1 LDCATLGN
9 SVKSLIFQPVS
20 LAIGLRYAGAR
31 GDNRFASFI
40 SIFSTFGIAIGVLAL
55 IVVSSVMNGFEAQLK
70 DRILGVV
77 PHGVVTNEAGQLSNW
92 QQYQQT
98 VMHLPHVQAAAPFI
112 TTEGMVQ
119 SPHGLAPVALQGLDP
134 HNYPKQDLLR
144 ETLGDRA
151 LDRLAAGKFNI
162 ILGGA
167 LAQKLGVMPGDQVRL
182 LVSEGSRFTPMG
194 RVPSQRLFHVVALFD
209 VGSPVDDQIAL
220 IHLDDARRLLRFQP
234 ETVTGWR
241 VWLND
246 AFQTDDIAKVALPDS
261 LVFQDWRQERG
272 ELFRAVAMEKR
283 IMSLMLVLIILVAA
297 FNILSALV
305 MVVMDKQGEVA
316 ILRTMGMQ
324 SRTVMKIFIV
334 QGIWSGVLGGLFGML
349 GGVVLTHYLNPVLRV
364 LGLNLYMDAGGGGLP
379 VELQIS
385 QVLLIAFGA
394 LIMSFV
400 ATLYPAYRAAHIRPA
415 EALRYE

>member
-1 LDCATLGN
+1 M
-9 SVKSLIFQPVS
+9 KSLIFQPVS

-77 PHGVVTNEAGQLSNW
+77 PHGVITTESGQLANW

-98 VMHLPHVQAAAPFI
+98 VMQLPHVQAAAPFI

-119 SPHGLAPVALQGLDP
+119 SPASLAPIALQGLDP
-134 HNYPKQDLLR
+134 QNYPKQDLLR
-144 ETLGDRA
+144 QTLGNAA
-151 LDRLAAGKFNI
+151 LERLVAGKFNI

-167 LAQKLGVMPGDQVRL
+167 LAQKLGVMPGDQVRV

-220 IHLDDARRLLRFQP
+220 IHLDDARRLLRYQP
-234 ETVTGWR
+234 ENITGWR
-241 VWLND
+241 VWLDD
-246 AFQTDDIAKVALPDS
+246 AFQTDDIAKTKLPSS

-272 ELFRAVAMEKR
+272 ELFRAVAMEKH

-305 MVVMDKQGEVA
+305 MVVLDKQGEVA

-324 SRTVMKIFIV
+324 SQTVMKIFIV
-334 QGIWSGVLGGLFGML
+334 QGIWSGVLGDVFGML
-349 GGVVLTHYLNPVLRV
+349 GGVLLTHYLNPVLRV

-385 QVLLIAFGA
+385 QVLLIAVGA
-394 LIMSFV
+394 LLMSFM

>member
-1 LDCATLGN
+1 M
-9 SVKSLIFQPVS
+9 KSLIFQPVS

-40 SIFSTFGIAIGVLAL
+40 SIFSTFGIAIGVMAL

-77 PHGVVTNEAGQLSNW
+77 PHGVVTTSSGQLSDW
-92 QQYQQT
+92 QQYET
-98 VMHLPHVQAAAPFI
+98 VVTKLPHVQAAAPFI

-119 SPHGLAPVALQGLDP
+119 SPGNLAPIVVQGINP
-134 HNYPKQDLLR
+134 QNYPKEDLLR
-144 ETLGDRA
+144 QTLGDVT
-151 LDRLAAGKFNI
+151 LAKLLPGKFNI

-167 LAQKLGVMPGDQVRL
+167 LAQKLGVMPGDMVRV

-194 RVPSQRLFHVVALFD
+194 RVPSQRLFHVVGLFD

-220 IHLDDARRLLRFQP
+220 MHLDDARRLLRYP
-234 ETVTGWR
+234 EQNVTGWR
-241 VWLND
+241 VWLDD
-246 AFQTDDIAKVALPDS
+246 AFQTEDIAKASLPSS
-261 LVFQDWRQERG
+261 LIFQDWRVERG
-272 ELFRAVAMEKR
+272 ELFRAVAMEKH

-297 FNILSALV
+297 FNILSSLV
-305 MVVMDKQGEVA
+305 MVVLDKQGEVA

-324 SRTVMKIFIV
+324 SKTVMKIFMV
-334 QGIWSGVLGGLFGML
+334 QGIWSGVLGGLFGVV
-349 GGVVLTHYLNPVLRV
+349 GGVLLTNYLNPVLKV

-379 VELQIS
+379 VEMQIP
-385 QVLLIAFGA
+385 QVLLIAVGA
-394 LIMSFV
+394 LLMSFM

>member
-1 LDCATLGN
+1 M
-9 SVKSLIFQPVS
+9 KSLIFQPVS

-77 PHGVVTNEAGQLSNW
+77 PHGVITTESGQLANW
-92 QQYQQT
+92 QQYQPT
-98 VMHLPHVQAAAPFI
+98 VMQLPHVQAAAPFI

-119 SPHGLAPVALQGLDP
+119 SPGSLAPIALQGLDP
-134 HNYPKQDLLR
+134 QNYPKQDLLR
-144 ETLGDRA
+144 QTLGNAA
-151 LDRLAAGKFNI
+151 LERLVAGKFNI

-167 LAQKLGVMPGDQVRL
+167 LAQKLGVMPGDQVRV

-220 IHLDDARRLLRFQP
+220 IHLDDARRLLRYQP
-234 ETVTGWR
+234 ENITGWR
-241 VWLND
+241 VWLDN
-246 AFQTDDIAKVALPDS
+246 AFQTDDIVKTKLPSS

-272 ELFRAVAMEKR
+272 ELFRAVAMEKH

-305 MVVMDKQGEVA
+305 MVVLDKQGEVA
-316 ILRTMGMQ
+316 IVRTMGMQ
-324 SRTVMKIFIV
+324 SQTVMKIFIV
-334 QGIWSGVLGGLFGML
+334 QGIWSGVLGGVFGML
-349 GGVVLTHYLNPVLRV
+349 GGVLLTHYLNPVLRV

-385 QVLLIAFGA
+385 QVLLIAVGA
-394 LIMSFV
+394 LLMSFM

>member
-1 LDCATLGN
+1 M
-9 SVKSLIFQPVS
+9 KSLIFQPIS

-40 SIFSTFGIAIGVLAL
+40 SIFSTFGIAIGVMAL

-77 PHGVVTNEAGQLSNW
+77 PHGVVTTSSGQLSDW
-92 QQYQQT
+92 QQYET
-98 VMHLPHVQAAAPFI
+98 VVTKLPHVQAAAPFI

-119 SPHGLAPVALQGLDP
+119 SPGNLAPIVVQGINP
-134 HNYPKQDLLR
+134 QNYPKEDLLR
-144 ETLGDRA
+144 QTLGDVT
-151 LDRLAAGKFNI
+151 LAKLLPGKFNI

-167 LAQKLGVMPGDQVRL
+167 LAQKLGVMPGDMVRV

-194 RVPSQRLFHVVALFD
+194 RVPSQRLFHVVGLFD

-220 IHLDDARRLLRFQP
+220 MHLDDARRLLRYP
-234 ETVTGWR
+234 EQNVTGWR
-241 VWLND
+241 VWLDD
-246 AFQTDDIAKVALPDS
+246 AFQTEDIAKASLPSS
-261 LVFQDWRQERG
+261 LIFQDWRVERG
-272 ELFRAVAMEKR
+272 ELFRAVAMEKH

-297 FNILSALV
+297 FNILSSLV
-305 MVVMDKQGEVA
+305 MVVLDKQGEVA

-324 SRTVMKIFIV
+324 SKTVMKIFMV
-334 QGIWSGVLGGLFGML
+334 QGKWSGVLGGLFGVV
-349 GGVVLTHYLNPVLRV
+349 GGVLLTNYLNPVLKV

-379 VELQIS
+379 VEMQIP
-385 QVLLIAFGA
+385 QVLLIAVGA
-394 LIMSFV
+394 LLMSFM

>member
-1 LDCATLGN
+1 M
-9 SVKSLIFQPVS
+9 
-20 LAIGLRYAGAR
+20 AIGLRYAGAR

-40 SIFSTFGIAIGVLAL
+40 SIFSTFGIAIGVMAL

-77 PHGVVTNEAGQLSNW
+77 PHGVITTASGQLPEW

-98 VMHLPHVQAAAPFI
+98 VTQLPHVQAAAPFI

-119 SPHGLAPVALQGLDP
+119 SPGSLAPVILQGINP
-134 HNYPKQDLLR
+134 QHYPQQDLLR
-144 ETLGDRA
+144 KTLGEPA
-151 LDRLAAGKFNI
+151 LNRLEPGKFNI

-167 LAQKLGVMPGDQVRL
+167 LAQKLGVMPGDKVRV

-220 IHLDDARRLLRFQP
+220 IHLDDARRLLRYP
-234 ETVTGWR
+234 AESVTGWR
-241 VWLND
+241 VWLDD
-246 AFQTDDIAKVALPDS
+246 AFQTEDIAKTSLPSS
-261 LVFQDWRQERG
+261 LVFQDWRKERG
-272 ELFRAVAMEKR
+272 ELFRAVAMEKH

-297 FNILSALV
+297 FNILSSLV
-305 MVVMDKQGEVA
+305 MVVLDKQGEVA

-324 SRTVMKIFIV
+324 SKTVMKIFMV
-334 QGIWSGVLGGLFGML
+334 QGLWSGVFGGLIGAV
-349 GGVVLTHYLNPVLRV
+349 GGVILTNYLNPILRV
-364 LGLNLYMDAGGGGLP
+364 LGLNLYMDAGGSGLP

-385 QVLLIAFGA
+385 QVLLIACGA
-394 LIMSFV
+394 LLMSFM
-400 ATLYPAYRAAHIRPA
+400 ATLYPAWRAAHIRPA

>member
-1 LDCATLGN
+1 M
-9 SVKSLIFQPVS
+9 KSLIFQPVS

-77 PHGVVTNEAGQLSNW
+77 PHGVITTESGQLANW

-98 VMHLPHVQAAAPFI
+98 VMQLPHVQAAAPFI

-119 SPHGLAPVALQGLDP
+119 SPASLAPIALQGLDP
-134 HNYPKQDLLR
+134 QNYPKQDLLR
-144 ETLGDRA
+144 QTLGNAA
-151 LDRLAAGKFNI
+151 LERLVAGKFNI

-167 LAQKLGVMPGDQVRL
+167 LAQKLGVMPGDQVRV

-220 IHLDDARRLLRFQP
+220 IHLDDARRLLRYQP
-234 ETVTGWR
+234 ENITGWR
-241 VWLND
+241 VWLDD
-246 AFQTDDIAKVALPDS
+246 AFQTDDIAKTKLLSS

-272 ELFRAVAMEKR
+272 ELFRAVAMEKH

-305 MVVMDKQGEVA
+305 MVVLDKQGEVA

-324 SRTVMKIFIV
+324 SQTVMKIFIV
-334 QGIWSGVLGGLFGML
+334 QGIWSGVLGGVFGML
-349 GGVVLTHYLNPVLRV
+349 GGVLLTHYLNPVLRV

-385 QVLLIAFGA
+385 QVLLIAVGA
-394 LIMSFV
+394 LLMSFM

>member
-1 LDCATLGN
+1 M
-9 SVKSLIFQPVS
+9 KSLIFQPVS

-77 PHGVVTNEAGQLSNW
+77 PHGVITTESGQLANW
-92 QQYQQT
+92 QQYQPT
-98 VMHLPHVQAAAPFI
+98 VMQLPHVQAAAPFI

-119 SPHGLAPVALQGLDP
+119 SPGSLAPIALQGLDP
-134 HNYPKQDLLR
+134 QNYPKQDLLR
-144 ETLGDRA
+144 QTLGNAA
-151 LDRLAAGKFNI
+151 LERLVAGKFNI

-167 LAQKLGVMPGDQVRL
+167 LAQKLGVMPGDQVRV

-220 IHLDDARRLLRFQP
+220 IHLDDARRLLRYQP
-234 ETVTGWR
+234 ENITGWR
-241 VWLND
+241 VWLDN
-246 AFQTDDIAKVALPDS
+246 AFQTDDIVKTKLPSS

-272 ELFRAVAMEKR
+272 ELFRAVAMEKH

-305 MVVMDKQGEVA
+305 MVVLDKQGEVA

-324 SRTVMKIFIV
+324 SQTVMKIFIV
-334 QGIWSGVLGGLFGML
+334 QGIWSGVLGGVFGML
-349 GGVVLTHYLNPVLRV
+349 GGVLLTHYLNPVLRV

-385 QVLLIAFGA
+385 QVLLIAVGA
-394 LIMSFV
+394 LLMSFM

>member
-1 LDCATLGN
+1 M
-9 SVKSLIFQPVS
+9 KSLIFQPIS

-77 PHGVVTNEAGQLSNW
+77 PHGVITTESGQLSDW
-92 QQYQQT
+92 QHYQSLIVT
-98 VMHLPHVQAAAPFI
+98 LPHVQAAAPFI

-119 SPHGLAPVALQGLDP
+119 SPGGLAPISLQGIDP
-134 HNYPKQDLLR
+134 QNYPKQDLLR
-144 ETLGDRA
+144 KTLGSAA
-151 LDRLAAGKFNI
+151 LDRLQAGQFNI
-162 ILGGA
+162 ILGGE
-167 LAQKLGVMPGDQVRL
+167 LAQKLGVMPGDKVRV
-182 LVSEGSRFTPMG
+182 LVSEGSHFTPMG
-194 RVPSQRLFHVVALFD
+194 RIPSQRLFHVVALFD

-220 IHLDDARRLLRFQP
+220 IHLDDARRLLRYP
-234 ETVTGWR
+234 ADSITGWR

-246 AFQTDDIAKVALPDS
+246 AFQTEDIAKTSLPS
-261 LVFQDWRQERG
+261 PLVFQDWRKDRG
-272 ELFRAVAMEKR
+272 ELFRAVAMEKH

-297 FNILSALV
+297 FNILSSLV
-305 MVVMDKQGEVA
+305 MVVLDKQGEVA

-324 SRTVMKIFIV
+324 SPTVMKIFIV
-334 QGIWSGVLGGLFGML
+334 QGIWSGVLGGILGTV
-349 GGVVLTHYLNPVLRV
+349 GGVILTHYLNSVLRV
-364 LGLNLYMDAGGGGLP
+364 IGLNVYMDAGGSGLP
-379 VELQIS
+379 VDMQLSQI
-385 QVLLIAFGA
+385 LLIACGA
-394 LIMSFV
+394 LLMSFM

>member
-1 LDCATLGN
+1 M
-9 SVKSLIFQPVS
+9 KSLIFQPIS

-40 SIFSTFGIAIGVLAL
+40 SIFSTFGIAIGVMAL

-77 PHGVVTNEAGQLSNW
+77 PHGVVTTSSGQLSDW
-92 QQYQQT
+92 QQYET
-98 VMHLPHVQAAAPFI
+98 VVTKLPHVQAAAPFI

-119 SPHGLAPVALQGLDP
+119 SPGNLAPIVVQGINP
-134 HNYPKQDLLR
+134 QNYPKEDLLR
-144 ETLGDRA
+144 QTLGDVT
-151 LDRLAAGKFNI
+151 LAKLLPGKFNI

-167 LAQKLGVMPGDQVRL
+167 LAQKLGVMPGDMVRV
-182 LVSEGSRFTPMG
+182 LVSEGSRFTSMG
-194 RVPSQRLFHVVALFD
+194 RVPSQRLFHVVGLFD

-220 IHLDDARRLLRFQP
+220 MHLDDARRLLRYP
-234 ETVTGWR
+234 EQNVTGWR
-241 VWLND
+241 VWLDD
-246 AFQTDDIAKVALPDS
+246 AFQTEDIAKASLPSS
-261 LVFQDWRQERG
+261 LIFQDWRVERG
-272 ELFRAVAMEKR
+272 ELFRAVAMEKH

-297 FNILSALV
+297 FNILSSLV
-305 MVVMDKQGEVA
+305 MVVLDKQGEVA

-324 SRTVMKIFIV
+324 SKTVMKIFMV
-334 QGIWSGVLGGLFGML
+334 QGIWSGVLGGLFGVV
-349 GGVVLTHYLNPVLRV
+349 GGVLLTNYLNPVLKV

-379 VELQIS
+379 VEMQIP
-385 QVLLIAFGA
+385 QVLLIAVGA
-394 LIMSFV
+394 LLMSFM

>member
-1 LDCATLGN
+1 M
-9 SVKSLIFQPVS
+9 KSLIFQPIS

-40 SIFSTFGIAIGVLAL
+40 SIFSTFGIAIGVMAL

-77 PHGVVTNEAGQLSNW
+77 PHGVVTTSSGQLSDW
-92 QQYQQT
+92 QQYET
-98 VMHLPHVQAAAPFI
+98 VVTKLPHVQAAAPFI

-119 SPHGLAPVALQGLDP
+119 SPGNLAPIVVQGINP
-134 HNYPKQDLLR
+134 QNYPKEDLLR
-144 ETLGDRA
+144 QTLGDVT
-151 LDRLAAGKFNI
+151 LAKLLPGKFNI

-167 LAQKLGVMPGDQVRL
+167 LAQKLGVMPGDMVRV

-194 RVPSQRLFHVVALFD
+194 RVPSQRLFHVVGLFD

-220 IHLDDARRLLRFQP
+220 MHLDDARRLLRYP
-234 ETVTGWR
+234 EQNVTGWR
-241 VWLND
+241 VWLDD
-246 AFQTDDIAKVALPDS
+246 AFQTEDIAKASLPSS
-261 LVFQDWRQERG
+261 LIFQDWRVERG
-272 ELFRAVAMEKR
+272 ELFRAVAMEKH

-297 FNILSALV
+297 FNILSSLV
-305 MVVMDKQGEVA
+305 MVVLDKQGEVA

-324 SRTVMKIFIV
+324 SKTVMKIFMV
-334 QGIWSGVLGGLFGML
+334 QGIWSGVLGGLFGVV
-349 GGVVLTHYLNPVLRV
+349 GGVLLTNYLNPVLKV

-379 VELQIS
+379 VEMQIP
-385 QVLLIAFGA
+385 QVLLIAVGA
-394 LIMSFV
+394 LLMSFM

-415 EALRYE
+415 ETLRYE

>member
-1 LDCATLGN
+1 M
-9 SVKSLIFQPVS
+9 KSLIFQPVS

-77 PHGVVTNEAGQLSNW
+77 PHGVITTESGQLANW

-98 VMHLPHVQAAAPFI
+98 VMQLPHVQAAAPFI

-119 SPHGLAPVALQGLDP
+119 SPGSLAPIALQGLDP
-134 HNYPKQDLLR
+134 QNYPKQDLLR
-144 ETLGDRA
+144 QTLGHAA
-151 LDRLAAGKFNI
+151 LERLVAGKFNI

-167 LAQKLGVMPGDQVRL
+167 LAQKLGVMPGDKVRV

-220 IHLDDARRLLRFQP
+220 IHLDDARRLLRYQP
-234 ETVTGWR
+234 ENVTGWR
-241 VWLND
+241 VWLDD
-246 AFQTDDIAKVALPDS
+246 AFQTEDIAKTALPSS

-272 ELFRAVAMEKR
+272 ELFRAVAMEKH

-305 MVVMDKQGEVA
+305 MVVLDKQGEVA
-316 ILRTMGMQ
+316 ILRTMGMNRG
-324 SRTVMKIFIV
+324 SILRIFMV
-334 QGIWSGVLGGLFGML
+334 QGAWSGFWGAICGSLLGVLLAANINW
-349 GGVVLTHYLNPVLRV
+349 VLDLLH
-364 LGLNLYMDAGGGGLP
+364 LNLYMAAGGRGLP
-379 VELQIS
+379 VIVVPSQIA
-385 QVLLIAFGA
+385 LITFGA
-394 LIMSFV
+394 LLISFL
-400 ATLYPAYRAAHIRPA
+400 ATLYPAYRAVQIRPA

>member
-1 LDCATLGN
+1 M
-9 SVKSLIFQPVS
+9 KSLIFQPVS

-77 PHGVVTNEAGQLSNW
+77 PHGVITTESGQLANW

-98 VMHLPHVQAAAPFI
+98 VMQLPHVQAAAPFI

-119 SPHGLAPVALQGLDP
+119 SPASLAPIALQGLDP
-134 HNYPKQDLLR
+134 QNYPKQDLLR
-144 ETLGDRA
+144 KTLGNAA
-151 LDRLAAGKFNI
+151 LERLVAGKFNI

-167 LAQKLGVMPGDQVRL
+167 LAQKLGVMPGDQVRV

-220 IHLDDARRLLRFQP
+220 IHLDDARRLLRYQP
-234 ETVTGWR
+234 ENITGWR
-241 VWLND
+241 VWLDD
-246 AFQTDDIAKVALPDS
+246 AFQTDDIAKTKLPSS

-272 ELFRAVAMEKR
+272 ELFRAVAMEKH

-305 MVVMDKQGEVA
+305 MVVLDKQGEVA

-324 SRTVMKIFIV
+324 SQTVMKIFIV
-334 QGIWSGVLGGLFGML
+334 QGIWSGVLGGVFGML
-349 GGVVLTHYLNPVLRV
+349 GGVLLTHYLNPVLRV

-385 QVLLIAFGA
+385 QVLLIAVGA
-394 LIMSFV
+394 LLMSFM

>member
-1 LDCATLGN
+1 M
-9 SVKSLIFQPVS
+9 KSLIFQPVS

-77 PHGVVTNEAGQLSNW
+77 PHGVITTESGQLANW
-92 QQYQQT
+92 QQYQPT
-98 VMHLPHVQAAAPFI
+98 VMQLPHVQAAAPFI

-119 SPHGLAPVALQGLDP
+119 SPGSLAPIALQGLDP
-134 HNYPKQDLLR
+134 QNYPKQDLLR
-144 ETLGDRA
+144 QTLGNAA
-151 LDRLAAGKFNI
+151 LERLVAGKFNI

-167 LAQKLGVMPGDQVRL
+167 LAQKLGVMPGDQVRV

-220 IHLDDARRLLRFQP
+220 IHLDDARRLLRYQP
-234 ETVTGWR
+234 ENITGWR
-241 VWLND
+241 VWLDN
-246 AFQTDDIAKVALPDS
+246 AFQTDDIVKTKLPSS

-272 ELFRAVAMEKR
+272 ELFRAVAMEKH

-305 MVVMDKQGEVA
+305 MVVLDKQGEVA
-316 ILRTMGMQ
+316 IVRTMGMQ
-324 SRTVMKIFIV
+324 SQTVMKIFIV
-334 QGIWSGVLGGLFGML
+334 
-349 GGVVLTHYLNPVLRV
+349 
-364 LGLNLYMDAGGGGLP
+364 
-379 VELQIS
+379 
-385 QVLLIAFGA
+385 
-394 LIMSFV
+394 SFNNWIDCQ
-400 ATLYPAYRAAHIRPA
+400 T
-415 EALRYE
+415 

>member
-1 LDCATLGN
+1 M
-9 SVKSLIFQPVS
+9 KSLIFQPIS

-40 SIFSTFGIAIGVLAL
+40 SIFSTFGIAIGVMAL

-77 PHGVVTNEAGQLSNW
+77 PHGVVTTSSGQLSDW
-92 QQYQQT
+92 QQYET
-98 VMHLPHVQAAAPFI
+98 VVTKLPHVQAAAPFI

-119 SPHGLAPVALQGLDP
+119 SPGNLAPIVVQGINP
-134 HNYPKQDLLR
+134 QNYPKEDLLR
-144 ETLGDRA
+144 QTLGDVT
-151 LDRLAAGKFNI
+151 LAKLLPGKFNI

-167 LAQKLGVMPGDQVRL
+167 LAQKLGVMPGDMVRV

-194 RVPSQRLFHVVALFD
+194 RVPSQRLFHVVGLFD

-220 IHLDDARRLLRFQP
+220 MHLDDARRLLRYP
-234 ETVTGWR
+234 EQNVTGWR
-241 VWLND
+241 VWLDD
-246 AFQTDDIAKVALPDS
+246 AFQTEDIAKASLPSS
-261 LVFQDWRQERG
+261 LIFQDWRVERG
-272 ELFRAVAMEKR
+272 ELFRAVAMEKH

-297 FNILSALV
+297 FNILSSLV
-305 MVVMDKQGEVA
+305 MVVLDKQGEVA

-324 SRTVMKIFIV
+324 SKTVMKIFMV
-334 QGIWSGVLGGLFGML
+334 QGIWSGVLGGLFGVV
-349 GGVVLTHYLNPVLRV
+349 GGVLLTNYLNPGLKV

-379 VELQIS
+379 VEMQIP
-385 QVLLIAFGA
+385 QVLLIAVGA
-394 LIMSFV
+394 LLMSFM

>member
-1 LDCATLGN
+1 M
-9 SVKSLIFQPVS
+9 KSLILQPVS

-40 SIFSTFGIAIGVLAL
+40 SIFSTFGIAIGVMAL

-77 PHGVVTNEAGQLSNW
+77 PHGVITTASGQLPEW

-98 VMHLPHVQAAAPFI
+98 VTQLPHVQAAAPFI

-119 SPHGLAPVALQGLDP
+119 SPGSLAPVILQGINP
-134 HNYPKQDLLR
+134 QHYPQQDLLR
-144 ETLGDRA
+144 YTLGESA
-151 LDRLAAGKFNI
+151 LNRLEPGKFNI

-167 LAQKLGVMPGDQVRL
+167 LAQKLGVMPGDKVRV

-220 IHLDDARRLLRFQP
+220 IHLDDARRLLRYP
-234 ETVTGWR
+234 AESVTGWR
-241 VWLND
+241 VWLDD
-246 AFQTDDIAKVALPDS
+246 AFQTEDIAKTSLPSS
-261 LVFQDWRQERG
+261 LVFQDWRKERG
-272 ELFRAVAMEKR
+272 ELFRAVAMEKH

-297 FNILSALV
+297 FNILSSLV
-305 MVVMDKQGEVA
+305 MVVLDKQGEVA

-324 SRTVMKIFIV
+324 SKTVMKIFMV
-334 QGIWSGVLGGLFGML
+334 QGLWSGVFGGLIGVV
-349 GGVVLTHYLNPVLRV
+349 GGVILTNYLNPILRV
-364 LGLNLYMDAGGGGLP
+364 LGLNLYMDAGGSGLP

-385 QVLLIAFGA
+385 QVLLIACGA
-394 LIMSFV
+394 LLMSFM
-400 ATLYPAYRAAHIRPA
+400 ATLYPAWRAAHIRPA

>member
-1 LDCATLGN
+1 M
-9 SVKSLIFQPVS
+9 Q
-20 LAIGLRYAGAR
+20 
-31 GDNRFASFI
+31 
-40 SIFSTFGIAIGVLAL
+40 
-55 IVVSSVMNGFEAQLK
+55 
-70 DRILGVV
+70 
-77 PHGVVTNEAGQLSNW
+77 
-92 QQYQQT
+92 
-98 VMHLPHVQAAAPFI
+98 LPHVQAAAPFI

-119 SPHGLAPVALQGLDP
+119 SPGSLAPIALQGLDP
-134 HNYPKQDLLR
+134 QNYPKQDLLR
-144 ETLGDRA
+144 QTLGSAA
-151 LDRLAAGKFNI
+151 LERLVAGKFNI

-167 LAQKLGVMPGDQVRL
+167 LAQKLGVMPGDKVRV

-220 IHLDDARRLLRFQP
+220 IHLDDARRLLRYQP
-234 ETVTGWR
+234 ENVTGWR
-241 VWLND
+241 VWLDD
-246 AFQTDDIAKVALPDS
+246 AFQTEDIAKTALPSS

-272 ELFRAVAMEKR
+272 ELFRAVAMEKH

-297 FNILSALV
+297 FNILSSLV
-305 MVVMDKQGEVA
+305 MVVLDKQGEVA

-324 SRTVMKIFIV
+324 SQTVMKIFIV
-334 QGIWSGVLGGLFGML
+334 QGIWSGVLGGLFGMI
-349 GGVVLTHYLNPVLRV
+349 GGVVLTHYLNPVLRI

-394 LIMSFV
+394 LLMSFM

>member
-1 LDCATLGN
+1 M
-9 SVKSLIFQPVS
+9 KSLIFQPVS

-77 PHGVVTNEAGQLSNW
+77 PHGVITTESGQLANW

-98 VMHLPHVQAAAPFI
+98 VMQLPHVQAAAPFI

-119 SPHGLAPVALQGLDP
+119 SPASLAPIALQGLDP
-134 HNYPKQDLLR
+134 QNYPKQDLLR
-144 ETLGDRA
+144 QTLGNAA
-151 LDRLAAGKFNI
+151 LERLVAGKFNI

-167 LAQKLGVMPGDQVRL
+167 LAQKLGVMPGDQVRV

-220 IHLDDARRLLRFQP
+220 IHLDDARRLLRYQP
-234 ETVTGWR
+234 ENITGWR
-241 VWLND
+241 VWLDD
-246 AFQTDDIAKVALPDS
+246 AFQTDDIAKTKLPSS

-272 ELFRAVAMEKR
+272 ELFRAVAMEKH

-305 MVVMDKQGEVA
+305 MVVLDKQGEVA

-324 SRTVMKIFIV
+324 SQTVMKIFIV
-334 QGIWSGVLGGLFGML
+334 QGVWSGVLGGVFGML
-349 GGVVLTHYLNPVLRV
+349 GGVLLTHYLNPVLRV

-385 QVLLIAFGA
+385 QVLLIAVGA
-394 LIMSFV
+394 LLMSFM

>member
-1 LDCATLGN
+1 M
-9 SVKSLIFQPVS
+9 KSLIFQPVS

-77 PHGVVTNEAGQLSNW
+77 PHGVITTESGQLANW

-98 VMHLPHVQAAAPFI
+98 VMQLPHVQAAAPFI

-119 SPHGLAPVALQGLDP
+119 SPGSLAPIALQGLDP
-134 HNYPKQDLLR
+134 QNYPKQDLLR
-144 ETLGDRA
+144 QTLGNAA
-151 LDRLAAGKFNI
+151 LQRLVAGKFNI

-167 LAQKLGVMPGDQVRL
+167 LAQKLGVMPGDQVRV

-220 IHLDDARRLLRFQP
+220 IHLDDARRLLRYQP
-234 ETVTGWR
+234 ENITGWR
-241 VWLND
+241 VWLDD
-246 AFQTDDIAKVALPDS
+246 AFQTDDIAKTKLPSS

-272 ELFRAVAMEKR
+272 ELFRAVAMEKH

-305 MVVMDKQGEVA
+305 MVVLDKQGEVA

-324 SRTVMKIFIV
+324 SQTVMKIFIV
-334 QGIWSGVLGGLFGML
+334 QGIWSGVLGGIFGMI
-349 GGVVLTHYLNPVLRV
+349 GGVVLTHYLNPVLRI

-394 LIMSFV
+394 LLMSFM

>member
-1 LDCATLGN
+1 M
-9 SVKSLIFQPVS
+9 KSLIFQPVS

-77 PHGVVTNEAGQLSNW
+77 PHGVITTESGQLANW
-92 QQYQQT
+92 RQYQQT
-98 VMHLPHVQAAAPFI
+98 VMQLPHVQAAAPFI

-119 SPHGLAPVALQGLDP
+119 SPGSLAPIALQGLDP
-134 HNYPKQDLLR
+134 QNYPKQDLLR
-144 ETLGDRA
+144 QTLGNAA
-151 LDRLAAGKFNI
+151 LERLVAGKFNI

-167 LAQKLGVMPGDQVRL
+167 LAQKLGVMPGDQVRV

-220 IHLDDARRLLRFQP
+220 IHLDDARRLLRYQP
-234 ETVTGWR
+234 ENITGWR
-241 VWLND
+241 VWLDD
-246 AFQTDDIAKVALPDS
+246 AFQTEDIAKTALPTS

-272 ELFRAVAMEKR
+272 ELFRAVAMEKH

-297 FNILSALV
+297 FNILSSLV
-305 MVVMDKQGEVA
+305 MVVLDKQGEVA

-324 SRTVMKIFIV
+324 SQTVMKIFIV
-334 QGIWSGVLGGLFGML
+334 QGIWSGVLGGLFGMI

-394 LIMSFV
+394 LLMSFM

>member
-1 LDCATLGN
+1 M
-9 SVKSLIFQPVS
+9 KSLIFQPVS

-77 PHGVVTNEAGQLSNW
+77 PHGVITTESGQLANW

-98 VMHLPHVQAAAPFI
+98 VMQLPHVQATAPFI

-119 SPHGLAPVALQGLDP
+119 SPASLAPIALQGLDP
-134 HNYPKQDLLR
+134 QNYPKQDLLR
-144 ETLGDRA
+144 QTLGNAA
-151 LDRLAAGKFNI
+151 LERLVAGKFNI

-167 LAQKLGVMPGDQVRL
+167 LAQKLGVMPGDQVRV

-220 IHLDDARRLLRFQP
+220 IHLDDARRLLRYQP
-234 ETVTGWR
+234 ENITGWR
-241 VWLND
+241 VWLDD
-246 AFQTDDIAKVALPDS
+246 AFQTDDIAKTKLPSS

-272 ELFRAVAMEKR
+272 ELFRAVAMEKH

-305 MVVMDKQGEVA
+305 MVVLDKQGEVA

-324 SRTVMKIFIV
+324 SQTVMKIFIV
-334 QGIWSGVLGGLFGML
+334 QGIWSGVLGSVFGML
-349 GGVVLTHYLNPVLRV
+349 GGVLLTHYLNPVLRV

-385 QVLLIAFGA
+385 QVLLIAVGA
-394 LIMSFV
+394 LLMSFM

>member
-1 LDCATLGN
+1 M
-9 SVKSLIFQPVS
+9 KSLIFQPVS

-40 SIFSTFGIAIGVLAL
+40 SIFSTFGIAIGVMAL

-77 PHGVVTNEAGQLSNW
+77 PHGVITTASGQLPEW

-98 VMHLPHVQAAAPFI
+98 VTQLPHVQAAAPFI

-119 SPHGLAPVALQGLDP
+119 SPGSLAPVILQGINP
-134 HNYPKQDLLR
+134 QHYPQQDLLR
-144 ETLGDRA
+144 KTLGEPA
-151 LDRLAAGKFNI
+151 LNRLEPGKFNI

-167 LAQKLGVMPGDQVRL
+167 LAQKLGVMPGDKVRV

-220 IHLDDARRLLRFQP
+220 IHLDDARRLLRYP
-234 ETVTGWR
+234 AESVTGWR
-241 VWLND
+241 VWLDD
-246 AFQTDDIAKVALPDS
+246 AFQTEDIAKTSLPSS
-261 LVFQDWRQERG
+261 LVFQDWRKERG
-272 ELFRAVAMEKR
+272 ELFRAVAMEKH

-297 FNILSALV
+297 FNILSSLV
-305 MVVMDKQGEVA
+305 MVVLDKQGEVA

-324 SRTVMKIFIV
+324 SKTVMKIFMV
-334 QGIWSGVLGGLFGML
+334 QGLWSGVFGGLIGAV
-349 GGVVLTHYLNPVLRV
+349 GGVILTNYLNPILRV
-364 LGLNLYMDAGGGGLP
+364 LGLNLYMDAGGSGLP

-385 QVLLIAFGA
+385 QVLLIACGA
-394 LIMSFV
+394 LLMSFM
-400 ATLYPAYRAAHIRPA
+400 ATLYPAWRAAHIRPA

>member
-1 LDCATLGN
+1 M
-9 SVKSLIFQPVS
+9 KSLIFHPIS

-40 SIFSTFGIAIGVLAL
+40 SIFSTFGIAIGVMAL

-77 PHGVVTNEAGQLSNW
+77 PHGVVTTSSGQLSDW
-92 QQYQQT
+92 QQYET
-98 VMHLPHVQAAAPFI
+98 VVTKLPHVQAAAPFI

-119 SPHGLAPVALQGLDP
+119 SPGNLAPIVVQGINP
-134 HNYPKQDLLR
+134 QNYPKEDLLR
-144 ETLGDRA
+144 QTLGDVT
-151 LDRLAAGKFNI
+151 LAKLLPGKFNI

-167 LAQKLGVMPGDQVRL
+167 LAQKLGVMPGDMVRV

-194 RVPSQRLFHVVALFD
+194 RVPSQRLFHVVGLFD

-220 IHLDDARRLLRFQP
+220 MHLDDARRLLRYP
-234 ETVTGWR
+234 EQNVTGWR
-241 VWLND
+241 VWLDD
-246 AFQTDDIAKVALPDS
+246 AFQTEDIAKASLPSS
-261 LVFQDWRQERG
+261 LIFQDWRVERG
-272 ELFRAVAMEKR
+272 ELFRAVAMEKH

-297 FNILSALV
+297 FNILSSLV
-305 MVVMDKQGEVA
+305 MVVLDKQGEVA

-324 SRTVMKIFIV
+324 SKTVMKIFMV
-334 QGIWSGVLGGLFGML
+334 QGIWSGVLGGLFGVV
-349 GGVVLTHYLNPVLRV
+349 GGVLLTNYLNPVLKV

-379 VELQIS
+379 VEMQIP
-385 QVLLIAFGA
+385 QVLLIAVGA
-394 LIMSFV
+394 LLMSFM